1 MATTSSSAPR
11 VRSAMLASSLT
22 VRQLLMA
29 DGPFAPGTQRVPWR
43 KLLLVVLV
51 VTAFHGAA
59 IGSLGVR
66 PRAMLYGAI
75 KLPILFS
82 CATLLCLPNL
92 YVVHACC
99 GLRKDFDAS
108 VRGILCAQGTAAVTL
123 VALAP
128 VVLFA
133 YACDASY
140 PAALLVNATAFALAA
155 WAAQVALSRH
165 LAPLI
170 ARDGRHRRI
179 VVAWFVLHAF
189 VATKVS
195 WILRPF
201 VGDPELPVAFLRA
214 GQWWED
220 PFTNLFWAAAAL
232 LAGLF
237 R

>member
-1 MATTSSSAPR
+1 MTAT
-11 VRSAMLASSLT
+11 VIRSGVLASALT
-22 VRQLLMA
+22 VRQILTG
-29 DGPFAPGTQRVPWR
+29 DGPFAPGAQRVPWR
-43 KLLLVVLV
+43 RLFVLVVV

-66 PRAMLYGAI
+66 PLAILYGAI
-75 KLPILFS
+75 KLPILFAG
-82 CATLLCLPNL
+82 ATLLCLPNL
-92 YVVHACC
+92 YVILACL

-108 VRGILCAQGTAAVTL
+108 VQGILCAQGTAAL
-123 VALAP
+123 ALAAMAP

-133 YACDASY
+133 YACGASY
-140 PAALLVNATAFALAA
+140 PAALLVNASVFALAA

-165 LAPLI
+165 LGLLI
-170 ARDGRHRRI
+170 ERDPRHRR
-179 VVAWFVLHAF
+179 VVLAWFVLHGF
-189 VATKVS
+189 VATKLS

-201 VGDPELPVAFLRA
+201 VGDPALPIAFLRA
-214 GQWWED
+214 RQWAED